1 MILVKLRQRY
11 HLCHLDL
18 EVMSKFKKLI
28 KSPNRFFVDALHKRG
43 FLPHLRYTNNG
54 PTFFAIGFSPWKEL
68 LRAYFPEHNFH
79 FLPKNLTEIDFYGKI
94 IPYLK
99 ANSESRILIWGMKA
113 PPFVLK
119 EITRKQLPVYF
130 VEDGFIRSVE
140 LGATKSHPLSLC
152 FDAKAPYFRFDV
164 QSDLEVLLQKHTFEL
179 DDPILLRAVE
189 LVEMLTKNGITKYN
203 FSPDADIEMIY
214 GPKTQKRI
222 LVVGQVKNDASLLY
236 GGCTNK
242 TSRDLIEMAA
252 NENPGAQIIY
262 RPHPEEI
269 AKAREGTND
278 DLALVV
284 NDNISLSSAL
294 KTIDHVYTFTS
305 LAGLDALIRGIPV
318 TTVGAPFYSNWGL
331 TDDRIK
337 IDRRTRHLTLLELVA
352 ISYLVYP
359 RYYHPYSQKPSD
371 CFQVVNFIDNSR
383 THLVGGTGKKNT
395 FLSEEHYTNWHPT
408 LPQEKA
414 TLYCNKDSLSGLEL
428 ETLGSLSKKADLK
441 LAVECFDIP
450 SSSSSVSLLLQDK
463 DNVKKIALPRVFLG
477 QRLGETSEGDD
488 TLFIN
493 DILARLESDRL
504 EPAEARLM
512 AALMADNG
520 HHTSA
525 LSIARL
531 FDFTSERL
539 SPARLALDGGIYHSN
554 IFKEIM
560 DLSGL
565 WGSGHLKESDIQYC
579 LRKTWRIFGVNQ
591 LSKLIFERA
600 LQKSASFNYETVM
613 LLAAFMLEAGQTIK
627 ALELAKR
634 ASSLQPAAW
643 KWTRYLA
650 LSELIYREGL
660 SKDKWAE
667 DDAKLYEEL
676 RQSSNRFQRLVSQY
690 KDSFAVVGNS
700 PILRG
705 TKHGREID
713 SRDVVVRF
721 NSAIRTYPHSLD
733 SGSKL
738 NVLVLNPD
746 FSQTK
751 RQDFRSLDLAVI
763 SDGDIYSSRHLWTK
777 LQEMRGQCSIQLL
790 DSSIDRAVVEMISA
804 SPSSG
809 LKTLY
814 WIYSLFGPIDKNNVF
829 GFSLNDQTPGTAS
842 SYSKQ
847 KAVRMPI
854 VHAWDAERALFDK
867 MVTG

>member
-1 MILVKLRQRY
+1 
-11 HLCHLDL
+11 
-18 EVMSKFKKLI
+18 MSKFRKLI

-43 FLPHLRYTNNG
+43 FLPHLRYPNSG
-54 PTFFAIGFSPWKEL
+54 PTFFAIGFSPWKEI

-79 FLPKNLTEIDFYGKI
+79 FLPKNLTEVDFYGKI

-113 PPFVLK
+113 PSFVLK
-119 EITRKQLPVYF
+119 EISRKLLPVYF

-152 FDAKAPYFRFDV
+152 FDSQAPYFRSDV
-164 QSDLEVLLQKHTFEL
+164 ETDLEGLLQKHIFEAE
-179 DDPILLRAVE
+179 DPILSKACD
-189 LVEMLTKNGITKYN
+189 LVEMLRQKGITKYN
-203 FSPDADIEMIY
+203 FTPDVDVEMIY
-214 GPKTQKRI
+214 GPKTQKRV
-222 LVVGQVKNDASLLY
+222 LVIGQVNNDASLLY
-236 GGCTNK
+236 GGCANK
-242 TSRDLIEMAA
+242 NSRELIEMAA
-252 NENPGAQIIY
+252 SENPSAQIIY
-262 RPHPEEI
+262 RPHPEELL
-269 AKAREGTND
+269 KSGEGTND

-294 KTIDHVYTFTS
+294 KTIDHVYTYTS
-305 LAGLDALIRGIPV
+305 LAGLDALIRGISV

-337 IDRRTRHLTLLELVA
+337 IARRTRQLTLLELVA
-352 ISYLVYP
+352 ISYFLYP
-359 RYYHPYSQKPSD
+359 KYYHPYSQKQSD
-371 CFQVVNFIDNSR
+371 CFQIVNFIHNAR
-383 THLVGGTGKKNT
+383 THLQRDRGKKND
-395 FLSEEHYTNWHPT
+395 FLSQENYLDWQPS
-408 LPQEKA
+408 LPQEKP
-414 TLYCNKDSLSGLEL
+414 TLYCDRESLSGIEL
-428 ETLGSLSKKADLK
+428 ESLGALSKRADLK
-441 LAVECFDIP
+441 LSVDSFDIP
-450 SSSSSVSLLLQDK
+450 STSSSVSLLLQDK
-463 DNVKKIALPRVFLG
+463 NHVHSLALPRTFLS
-477 QRLGETSEGDD
+477 QRLGEASEGEDAS
-488 TLFIN
+488 FID
-493 DILARLESDRL
+493 DILERLELGSL

-512 AALMADNG
+512 AALMAENG
-520 HHTSA
+520 NHASA
-525 LSIARL
+525 LSIARS
-531 FDFTSERL
+531 FDFKSERL
-539 SPARLALDGGIYHSN
+539 SPARLSLDGGIYHNN

-565 WGSGHLKESDIQYC
+565 WTSDRLKENDVQYC

-591 LSKLIFERA
+591 LSKLLFDRA
-600 LQKSASFNYETVM
+600 LQKSSSFNHETIM
-613 LLAAFMLEAGQTIK
+613 LLAAFTLEAGQINR

-634 ASSLQPAAW
+634 AAALQPAAW

-650 LSELIYREGL
+650 LSQLIYREGL

-676 RQSSNRFQRLVSQY
+676 RQTSHRFQRLIGQY

-700 PILRG
+700 PVLRG
-705 TKHGREID
+705 TNCGAEID
-713 SRDVVVRF
+713 SRDLVIRF
-721 NSAIRTYPHSLD
+721 NSAVRSYPHSLD
-733 SGSKL
+733 CGSKL

-763 SDGDIYSSRHLWTK
+763 SDGDMYSSRHLWTK
-777 LQEMRGQCSIQLL
+777 LQEIRGQCSIQLL
-790 DSSIDRAVVEMISA
+790 DSSIDRSVVEMINA

-814 WIYSLFGPIDKNNVF
+814 WIYSLFGPIDKKNVF
-829 GFSLNDQTPGTAS
+829 GFSLNDQKPGTAS

-854 VHAWDAERALFDK
+854 VHAWDAERSLFDK